1 MLGGRAVTVGAQRR
15 ARGGGGHGKCL
26 GVVLGGG
33 CPVAL
38 VKVVGI
44 YGGEGMMGV
53 CGGRVEDVVGVRRG
67 RVGVDA
73 VIVEMGCRGGG
84 CESRIEEVMLGV
96 LMMAELRVV
105 RQLALEVGLGLG
117 VSVADE
123 PAFVVVVARAMVSV
137 SLGMA
142 MEVWVRL
149 EIGISKARVDVLEV
163 RLEARVEGHIHV
175 VVHGGLSI
183 GQARRAERLVGGLE
197 THAASIDALASGR
210 CWCAAGGRWCEA
222 YSR

>member
-1 MLGGRAVTVGAQRR
+1 
-15 ARGGGGHGKCL
+15 
-26 GVVLGGG
+26 VVLEGD

-67 RVGVDA
+67 RVGVGA
-73 VIVEMGCRGGG
+73 VIVEMGCRGG
-84 CESRIEEVMLGV
+84 CESRIEEVMLWV

-105 RQLALEVGLGLG
+105 RQLALEVGLGLS

-123 PAFVVVVARAMVSV
+123 PAFVVEVEVAGAMESV

-142 MEVWVRL
+142 M
-149 EIGISKARVDVLEV
+149 
-163 RLEARVEGHIHV
+163 
-175 VVHGGLSI
+175 
-183 GQARRAERLVGGLE
+183 
-197 THAASIDALASGR
+197 
-210 CWCAAGGRWCEA
+210 
-222 YSR
+222 